1 MSEAH
6 RKLKLT
12 NVRHATANTFL
23 KSIGGKIFMDIHIPL
38 PRIKLLNPDFPN
50 KSTGIINGLSSG
62 LLNWN
67 DIAYPQM
74 YDLYQTLL
82 SNFWKAQEINMQDDI
97 KQWDLL
103 SATEQDVFLR
113 INTQLA
119 SLDSLQTPTMCQ
131 VMDYVTDSSFKAIFA
146 VIAQQEAVHN
156 ESYSYILS
164 SLVPINEQKERFNQ
178 AKNDPIVRK
187 RNELILDAYESFR
200 ENPSPQNLF
209 QLGVNSINL
218 EGIYFYAGFA
228 FFYHLARQQKMLK
241 TSTMISYIQRDEMQ
255 HAYFMAQFLRILLT
269 ENPELNT
276 EANIEYL
283 YTSVGQAVQLEKE
296 WAHVILKDIEG
307 IELSEYEEYTE
318 YLANK
323 RLRQLGLQNL
333 FKERV
338 NPMPW
343 IHIFSDEMMNETKSD
358 FFEQKSR
365 TYAKVTQ
372 SNGFDEL

>member
-1 MSEAH
+1 
-6 RKLKLT
+6 
-12 NVRHATANTFL
+12 
-23 KSIGGKIFMDIHIPL
+23 MDIHAPL
-38 PRIKLLNPDFPN
+38 AKIKLLNPEFPN
-50 KSTGIINGLSSG
+50 KSTGIINGQSSG

-82 SNFWKAQEINMQDDI
+82 GNFWKAQEINMQDDI
-97 KQWDLL
+97 KQWDML
-103 SATEQDVFLR
+103 SDGEKDVFLR

-119 SLDSLQTPTMCQ
+119 SLDSLQTPTMTQ
-131 VMDYVTDSSFKAIFA
+131 VMDYVTDSSFKSIFA
-146 VIAQQEAVHN
+146 VIAQQEAVHT

-164 SLVPINEQKERFNQ
+164 SLVPLSEQNARFNQ
-178 AKNDPIVRK
+178 AKSDPIVQK
-187 RNELILDAYESFR
+187 RNQLILDAYECFR
-200 ENPSPQNLF
+200 ENPTPQHLF
-209 QLGVNSINL
+209 QLAVNSINL

-255 HAYFMAQFLRILLT
+255 HAYFIAQFIRILLT
-269 ENPELNT
+269 EHPELNHQG
-276 EANIEYL
+276 NIEFVYQ
-283 YTSVGQAVQLEKE
+283 TIEQAVQLEKE
-296 WAHVILKDIEG
+296 WAGYILRDITG
-307 IELSEYEEYTE
+307 IDLDEYDGYTE

-323 RLRQLGLQNL
+323 RFRQLGLANL
-333 FKERV
+333 YEDRS

-343 IHIFSDEMMNETKSD
+343 IHVFSDEMMNGTKSD

-365 TYAKVTQ
+365 TYAKVSQ

>member
-1 MSEAH
+1 M
-6 RKLKLT
+6 LQKLT
-12 NVRHATANTFL
+12 
-23 KSIGGKIFMDIHIPL
+23 KIN
-38 PRIKLLNPDFPN
+38 LLNPDHPN
-50 KSTGIINGLSSG
+50 KSTGIINGSSSG

-74 YDLYQTLL
+74 YELYQALL
-82 SNFWKAQEINMQDDI
+82 ANFWKAQEINMQDDI
-97 KQWDLL
+97 KQWDSL
-103 SATEQDVFLR
+103 TETERDVFLR

-119 SLDSLQTPTMCQ
+119 SLDSLQTPTMSQ

-146 VIAQQEAVHN
+146 VISQQEAVHN

-164 SLVPINEQKERFNQ
+164 SLVPLSEQNERFSQ
-178 AKNDPIVRK
+178 VKADPIVRK
-187 RNELILDAYESFR
+187 RNQLILDAYEEFR
-200 ENPSPQNLF
+200 QNQTPETLF
-209 QLGVNSINL
+209 RLGVNSINL

-255 HAYFMAQFLRILLT
+255 HAYFIGQFLRILLT

-276 EANIEYL
+276 EQNINYIYEMI
-283 YTSVGQAVQLEKE
+283 GNAVELEKE
-296 WAHVILKDIEG
+296 WAHYILAEIEG
-307 IELSEYEEYTE
+307 IDLEEFEGYVE

-333 FKERV
+333 YEERD

-343 IHIFSDEMMNETKSD
+343 IQVFSDEMMNDTKSD

-365 TYAKVTQ
+365 TYSKVSQ

>member
-1 MSEAH
+1 MSI
-6 RKLKLT
+6 
-12 NVRHATANTFL
+12 HA
-23 KSIGGKIFMDIHIPL
+23 PL
-38 PRIKLLNPDFPN
+38 QKIKLLNPEQPN
-50 KSTGIINGLSSG
+50 KSTGIINGESSG

-97 KQWDLL
+97 KQWDHL
-103 SATEQDVFLR
+103 TEVERDVFLR

-119 SLDSLQTPTMCQ
+119 SLDSLQTPTMSQ
-131 VMDYVTDSSFKAIFA
+131 AMDYVTDSSFKAIFA
-146 VIAQQEAVHN
+146 VISQQEAVHN

-164 SLVPINEQKERFNQ
+164 SLVSISEQNARFNQ
-178 AKNDPIVRK
+178 AKSDPIVRK
-187 RNELILDAYESFR
+187 RNDLILDAYEAFR
-200 ENPSPQNLF
+200 QNPTPQTLF
-209 QLGVNSINL
+209 RLSVNSINL

-255 HAYFMAQFLRILLT
+255 HAYFISQFIRIMLT

-276 EANIEYL
+276 EENIQYV
-283 YTSVGQAVQLEKE
+283 YAAVDKAVQLEKE
-296 WAHVILKDIEG
+296 WAHHILKDIQGLDLNEFEG
-307 IELSEYEEYTE
+307 YVE

-323 RLRQLGLQNL
+323 RLRQLGLDNL
-333 FKERV
+333 YAEQS

-343 IHIFSDEMMNETKSD
+343 IQVFGDDMMNETKSD

-365 TYAKVTQ
+365 TYSKVSQ

>member
-1 MSEAH
+1 MVNETLN
-6 RKLKLT
+6 K
-12 NVRHATANTFL
+12 
-23 KSIGGKIFMDIHIPL
+23 
-38 PRIKLLNPDFPN
+38 IKLLNPEYPN
-50 KSTGIINGLSSG
+50 KSTGIINGKTSG

-97 KQWDLL
+97 KQWDSLNE
-103 SATEQDVFLR
+103 TEKDVFLR

-119 SLDSLQTPTMCQ
+119 SLDSLQTPTMSQ

-146 VIAQQEAVHN
+146 VISQQEAVHN

-164 SLVPINEQKERFNQ
+164 SLVPLQEQNQRFNE
-178 AKNDPIVRK
+178 AKDDPIVQK
-187 RNELILDAYESFR
+187 RNKLILDAYEQFR
-200 ENPSPQNLF
+200 NEPTPIHLF
-209 QLGVNSINL
+209 KLAVNSINL

-228 FFYHLARQQKMLK
+228 FFYNLARRQKMLK

-255 HAYFMAQFLRILLT
+255 HAYFISQFIRILLT

-276 EANIEYL
+276 GENVDYIYRTIGEAVE
-283 YTSVGQAVQLEKE
+283 LEKE
-296 WAHVILKDIEG
+296 WSRFILKDIEG
-307 IELSEYEEYTE
+307 IDLDEFENYVE

-323 RLRQLGLQNL
+323 RFRQLGLKNL
-333 FKERV
+333 YPERE

-343 IHIFSDEMMNETKSD
+343 IHVFSDEMINETKSD

-365 TYAKVTQ
+365 TYTKVTQ

>member
-1 MSEAH
+1 MVNETLN
-6 RKLKLT
+6 K
-12 NVRHATANTFL
+12 
-23 KSIGGKIFMDIHIPL
+23 
-38 PRIKLLNPDFPN
+38 IKLLNPEYPN
-50 KSTGIINGLSSG
+50 KSTGIINGKTSG

-67 DIAYPQM
+67 DSAYPQM

-97 KQWDLL
+97 KQWDSL
-103 SATEQDVFLR
+103 SETEKDVFLR

-119 SLDSLQTPTMCQ
+119 SLDSLQTPTMSQ
-131 VMDYVTDSSFKAIFA
+131 VMDYVTDSSFEAIFA
-146 VIAQQEAVHN
+146 VISQQEAVHN

-164 SLVPINEQKERFNQ
+164 SLVPLQEQNQRFNE
-178 AKNDPIVRK
+178 AKDDPIVQK
-187 RNELILDAYESFR
+187 RNKLILDAYEQFR
-200 ENPSPQNLF
+200 NEPTPIHLF
-209 QLGVNSINL
+209 KLAVNSINL

-228 FFYHLARQQKMLK
+228 FFYNLARRQKMLK

-255 HAYFMAQFLRILLT
+255 HAYFIYQFIRILLT

-276 EANIEYL
+276 GENVDYIYRTIGEAVE
-283 YTSVGQAVQLEKE
+283 LEKE
-296 WAHVILKDIEG
+296 WSRFILKDIEG
-307 IELSEYEEYTE
+307 IDLNEFENYVE

-323 RLRQLGLQNL
+323 RFRQLGLKNL
-333 FKERV
+333 YPERE

-343 IHIFSDEMMNETKSD
+343 IHVFSDEMINETKSD

-365 TYAKVTQ
+365 TYTKVTQ

>member
-1 MSEAH
+1 MIHSP
-6 RKLKLT
+6 LT
-12 NVRHATANTFL
+12 
-23 KSIGGKIFMDIHIPL
+23 K
-38 PRIKLLNPDFPN
+38 IKLLNPEYPN
-50 KSTGIINGLSSG
+50 KSTGIINGKSSG

-82 SNFWKAQEINMQDDI
+82 ANFWKAQEINMQDDI
-97 KQWDLL
+97 KQWDTL
-103 SATEQDVFLR
+103 SETEKDIFLR

-119 SLDSLQTPTMCQ
+119 SLDSLQTPTMSQ

-146 VIAQQEAVHN
+146 VISQQEAVHN

-164 SLVPINEQKERFNQ
+164 SIVPIGEQNERFNQ
-178 AKNDPIVRK
+178 AKLDPIVRK
-187 RNELILDAYESFR
+187 RNQLILDAYENFR
-200 ENPSPQNLF
+200 ENPTPQALF
-209 QLGVNSINL
+209 QLCVNSINL

-228 FFYHLARQQKMLK
+228 FFYHLARNQKMLK

-255 HAYFMAQFLRILLT
+255 HAYFIAQFIRILLT
-269 ENPELNT
+269 ENPDLHT
-276 EANIEYL
+276 EENINYVYQTINE
-283 YTSVGQAVQLEKE
+283 AVQLEKE
-296 WAHVILKDIEG
+296 WAQYILADMKG
-307 IELSEYEEYTE
+307 IDLKEFEEYVE

-323 RLRQLGLQNL
+323 RLRQLGLNNL
-333 FKERV
+333 YPEKI

-343 IHIFSDEMMNETKSD
+343 IHVFGDEMVNETKSD

-365 TYAKVTQ
+365 TYSKVSS

>member
-1 MSEAH
+1 MNIYTP
-6 RKLKLT
+6 L
-12 NVRHATANTFL
+12 N
-23 KSIGGKIFMDIHIPL
+23 KS
-38 PRIKLLNPDFPN
+38 KLLNAIEPN
-50 KSTGIINGLSSG
+50 RSTGIINGKNSG

-97 KQWDLL
+97 KQWDSL
-103 SATEQDVFLR
+103 TEKEQDIFLR
-113 INTQLA
+113 VNTQLA
-119 SLDSLQTPTMCQ
+119 SLDSLQTPTMSQ

-146 VIAQQEAVHN
+146 VISQQEAVHN

-164 SLVPINEQKERFNQ
+164 SLVPLSEQNQRFNQ
-178 AKNDPIVRK
+178 AKEDSIVRK
-187 RNELILDAYESFR
+187 RNDFILESYEKFR
-200 ENPSPQNLF
+200 STPSPQAIF
-209 QLGVNSINL
+209 ELGVNSINL

-228 FFYHLARQQKMLK
+228 FFYNLARQQKMLK

-255 HAYFMAQFLRILLT
+255 HAYFMSQFLRILLS

-276 EANIEYL
+276 KKNIQFIYE
-283 YTSVGQAVQLEKE
+283 TIGQAVVLEKE
-296 WAHVILKDIEG
+296 WAEAILAEISG
-307 IELSEYEEYTE
+307 IDMDEFHSYIE

-323 RLRQLGLQNL
+323 RLRQLGLDNL
-333 FKERV
+333 YEERD

-343 IHIFSDEMMNETKSD
+343 IHVFSDEMINETKSD

-365 TYAKVTQ
+365 AYSKVTQ
-372 SNGFDEL
+372 SNGFEEL

>member
-1 MSEAH
+1 MVNETLN
-6 RKLKLT
+6 K
-12 NVRHATANTFL
+12 
-23 KSIGGKIFMDIHIPL
+23 
-38 PRIKLLNPDFPN
+38 IKLLNPEYPN
-50 KSTGIINGLSSG
+50 KSTGIINGKTSG

-97 KQWDLL
+97 KQWDSL
-103 SATEQDVFLR
+103 SETEKDVFLR

-119 SLDSLQTPTMCQ
+119 SLDSLQTPTMSQ

-146 VIAQQEAVHN
+146 VISQQEAVHN

-164 SLVPINEQKERFNQ
+164 SLVPLQEQNKRFNE
-178 AKNDPIVRK
+178 AKDDPIVQK
-187 RNELILDAYESFR
+187 RNKLILDAYEQFR
-200 ENPSPQNLF
+200 NEPTPLHLF
-209 QLGVNSINL
+209 KLAVNSINL

-228 FFYHLARQQKMLK
+228 FFYHLARHQRMLK

-255 HAYFMAQFLRILLT
+255 HAYFISQFIRILLT

-276 EANIEYL
+276 DENIEYI
-283 YTSVGQAVQLEKE
+283 YRTIGEAVELEKE
-296 WAHVILKDIEG
+296 WSRFILKDIEG
-307 IELSEYEEYTE
+307 IDLDEFENYVE

-323 RLRQLGLQNL
+323 RFRQLGLKNL
-333 FKERV
+333 YPERN

-343 IHIFSDEMMNETKSD
+343 IHVFSDEMINETKSD

-365 TYAKVTQ
+365 TYTKVTQ

>member
-1 MSEAH
+1 
-6 RKLKLT
+6 
-12 NVRHATANTFL
+12 
-23 KSIGGKIFMDIHIPL
+23 MDIHIPL

-50 KSTGIINGLSSG
+50 KSTGIINGQSSG

-67 DIAYPQM
+67 DIAYPQI

-97 KQWDLL
+97 KQWDHL

-119 SLDSLQTPTMCQ
+119 SLDSLQTPTMFQ

-164 SLVPINEQKERFNQ
+164 SLVPIHEQKERFNQ
-178 AKNDPIVRK
+178 AKNDPLVRK
-187 RNELILDAYESFR
+187 RNDLILDAYESFR
-200 ENPSPQNLF
+200 KNPTPQHLF

-269 ENPELNT
+269 ENPELYSEVNMDYVYKT
-276 EANIEYL
+276 
-283 YTSVGQAVQLEKE
+283 VGQAVRLEKE
-296 WAHVILKDIEG
+296 WAHGILKDIDG
-307 IELSEYEEYTE
+307 INLSEYEEYTE

-333 FKERV
+333 FKERE

-343 IHIFSDEMMNETKSD
+343 IHVFSDEMMNETKSD

>member
-1 MSEAH
+1 MIDTP
-6 RKLKLT
+6 LT
-12 NVRHATANTFL
+12 
-23 KSIGGKIFMDIHIPL
+23 K
-38 PRIKLLNPDFPN
+38 IKLLNPEYPN
-50 KSTGIINGLSSG
+50 KSTGIINGQSSG

-67 DIAYPQM
+67 DIAYPQV

-97 KQWDLL
+97 KQWEFL
-103 SATEQDVFLR
+103 TEQEKDVFLR

-119 SLDSLQTPTMCQ
+119 SLDSLQTPTMSQ

-146 VIAQQEAVHN
+146 VISQQEAVHN

-164 SLVPINEQKERFNQ
+164 SLIPIGEQNQRFNE
-178 AKNDPIVRK
+178 AKSDPIVRK
-187 RNELILDAYESFR
+187 RNQLILNAYEEFR
-200 ENPSPQNLF
+200 QAPTPQSL
-209 QLGVNSINL
+209 LKLSVNSINL

-255 HAYFMAQFLRILLT
+255 HAYFIAMFIRILLT
-269 ENPELNT
+269 ENPELHTGENIQYIYQAIN
-276 EANIEYL
+276 EA
-283 YTSVGQAVQLEKE
+283 VVLEKE
-296 WAHVILKDIEG
+296 WAHYILSDVKGIDLDEFEG
-307 IELSEYEEYTE
+307 YVE

-323 RLRQLGLQNL
+323 RLRQLGLNNL
-333 FKERV
+333 YEERR

-343 IHIFSDEMMNETKSD
+343 IQVFGDEMLNETKSD
-358 FFEQKSR
+358 FFEQKAR
-365 TYAKVTQ
+365 TYSKVSQ

>member
-1 MSEAH
+1 MEIYSP
-6 RKLKLT
+6 LQ
-12 NVRHATANTFL
+12 
-23 KSIGGKIFMDIHIPL
+23 KS
-38 PRIKLLNPDFPN
+38 KLLNHDEPN
-50 KSTGIINGLSSG
+50 RSTGIINGHSSG

-97 KQWDLL
+97 KQWDSL
-103 SATEQDVFLR
+103 SAIEKEIFLR
-113 INTQLA
+113 VNTQLA
-119 SLDSLQTPTMCQ
+119 SLDSLQTPTMSQ

-146 VIAQQEAVHN
+146 VISQQEAVHN

-164 SLVPINEQKERFNQ
+164 SLVPLSEQNRRFNE
-178 AKNDPIVRK
+178 AKADPIVQK
-187 RNELILDAYESFR
+187 RNQLILNAYEQFR
-200 ENPSPQNLF
+200 QTPSPQHLF
-209 QLGVNSINL
+209 ELGVNSIIL

-228 FFYHLARQQKMLK
+228 FFYNLARQQKMLK

-255 HAYFMAQFLRILLT
+255 HAYFISQFIRILLA
-269 ENPELNT
+269 ENPQLNT
-276 EANIEYL
+276 EKNVQYIYG
-283 YTSVGQAVQLEKE
+283 SISKAVELEKK
-296 WAHVILKDIEG
+296 WAGAILKDINGINLAEFEG
-307 IELSEYEEYTE
+307 YVE

-323 RLRQLGLQNL
+323 RLRQLGLKNL
-333 FKERV
+333 YEDID

-343 IHIFSDEMMNETKSD
+343 IHVFSDEMINETKSD

-365 TYAKVTQ
+365 TYTKVTQ

>member
-1 MSEAH
+1 MVQTDQP
-6 RKLKLT
+6 LT
-12 NVRHATANTFL
+12 
-23 KSIGGKIFMDIHIPL
+23 K
-38 PRIKLLNPDFPN
+38 IKLLNPTYPN
-50 KSTGIINGLSSG
+50 KSTGIINGQSSG

-97 KQWDLL
+97 KQWDNL
-103 SATEQDVFLR
+103 SETEKDVFLR

-119 SLDSLQTPTMCQ
+119 SLDSLQTPTMSH

-146 VIAQQEAVHN
+146 VISQQEAVHN

-164 SLVPINEQKERFNQ
+164 SLVPLREQNERFDQ
-178 AKNDPIVRK
+178 AKDDPIVRK
-187 RNELILDAYESFR
+187 RNQLILDSYDAFR
-200 ENPSPQNLF
+200 EKPTPQRLF
-209 QLGVNSINL
+209 ELAVNSINL

-255 HAYFMAQFLRILLT
+255 HAYFISQFIRILLT

-276 EANIEYL
+276 EENIQYA
-283 YTSVGQAVQLEKE
+283 YQTIDKAVQNEKE
-296 WAHVILKDIEG
+296 WANYILKDIDG
-307 IELSEYEEYTE
+307 IDLDEFHGYVE

-323 RLRQLGLQNL
+323 RLRQIGLDNYYE
-333 FKERV
+333 ERE
-338 NPMPW
+338 NPMAW
-343 IHIFSDEMMNETKSD
+343 IHVFSDEMLNETKSD

-365 TYAKVTQ
+365 TYTKVSS

>member
-1 MSEAH
+1 M
-6 RKLKLT
+6 RGRFLM
-12 NVRHATANTFL
+12 NVGQKELN
-23 KSIGGKIFMDIHIPL
+23 K
-38 PRIKLLNPDFPN
+38 IKLLHPDHPN
-50 KSTGIINGLSSG
+50 KSTGVINGKSSG

-97 KQWDLL
+97 KQWELL
-103 SATEQDVFLR
+103 SDVERDVFLR

-119 SLDSLQTPTMCQ
+119 SLDSLQTPTMSQ

-146 VIAQQEAVHN
+146 VISQQEAVHN

-164 SLVPINEQKERFNQ
+164 SLVPLEEQNYRLNQ
-178 AKNDPIVRK
+178 AKDDHVVQK
-187 RNELILDAYESFR
+187 RNQLILAAYERFR
-200 ENPSPQNLF
+200 SKPTTQHLF
-209 QLGVNSINL
+209 ELAINSINL

-228 FFYHLARQQKMLK
+228 FFYNLARHQKMLK

-255 HAYFMAQFLRILLT
+255 HTYFIAQFVRILLT

-276 EANIEYL
+276 VKNVEYIKQ
-283 YTSVGQAVQLEKE
+283 TFDQAVQLEKE
-296 WAHVILKDIEG
+296 WANYILKDING
-307 IELSEYEEYTE
+307 IDLTE
-318 YLANK
+318 FGLYVDYLANK
-323 RLRQLGLQNL
+323 RLRQIGLTNL
-333 FKERV
+333 YPIES

-343 IHIFSDEMMNETKSD
+343 IHVFSDEMINETKSD

-365 TYAKVTQ
+365 TYTKVNQ

>member
-1 MSEAH
+1 VKRVIAKRIDKEFVIMSINEA
-6 RKLKLT
+6 LT
-12 NVRHATANTFL
+12 
-23 KSIGGKIFMDIHIPL
+23 KM
-38 PRIKLLNPDFPN
+38 KLLNPEFPN
-50 KSTGIINGLSSG
+50 KSTGIINGQSSG

-103 SATEQDVFLR
+103 SEIEKDVFLR

-119 SLDSLQTPTMCQ
+119 SLDSLQTPTMYQ
-131 VMDYVTDSSFKAIFA
+131 VMDYVTDPSLKAIFA
-146 VIAQQEAVHN
+146 VISQQEAVHN

-164 SLVPINEQKERFNQ
+164 SLVPLPTQNERFNQ
-178 AKNDPIVRK
+178 AKDDPIVRK
-187 RNELILDAYESFR
+187 RNQLILDAYEGFR
-200 ENPSPQNLF
+200 REPTPVTLF
-209 QLGVNSINL
+209 KLAVNSINL

-228 FFYHLARQQKMLK
+228 YFYHLARQQKMLK

-255 HAYFMAQFLRILLT
+255 HAYFISQFIRILLS
-269 ENPELNT
+269 EHPELNSAQYIDYVYQT
-276 EANIEYL
+276 IDK
-283 YTSVGQAVQLEKE
+283 AVSLEKE
-296 WAHVILKDIEG
+296 WAQYILADIKG
-307 IELSEYEEYTE
+307 IDLNEFNDYVE

-323 RLRQLGLQNL
+323 RLRQLGLANQY
-333 FKERV
+333 KERK

-343 IHIFSDEMMNETKSD
+343 IHVFSDEMINETKSD

-365 TYAKVTQ
+365 TYTKVTH

>member
-1 MSEAH
+1 M
-6 RKLKLT
+6 
-12 NVRHATANTFL
+12 NT
-23 KSIGGKIFMDIHIPL
+23 SVPL
-38 PRIKLLNPDFPN
+38 SKIKLLNPEFPN
-50 KSTGIINGLSSG
+50 KSTGIINGQSSG

-67 DIAYPQM
+67 DIAYPKM

-97 KQWDLL
+97 KQWDQLD
-103 SATEQDVFLR
+103 SVEQDVFLR

-164 SLVPINEQKERFNQ
+164 SLVPVSEQNVRFNQ
-178 AKNDPIVRK
+178 AKDDKLIQK
-187 RNELILDAYESFR
+187 RNQIILDSYERFR
-200 ENPSPQNLF
+200 ANPTPQHLVE
-209 QLGVNSINL
+209 LAVNSINL

-276 EANIEYL
+276 AATTEYI
-283 YTSVGQAVQLEKE
+283 YRTVGQAVELEKE
-296 WAHVILKDIEG
+296 WAHVILRDIEG
-307 IELSEYEEYTE
+307 IDLKEYEKYTE
-318 YLANK
+318 FLANK

-333 FKERV
+333 YEDRS

-343 IHIFSDEMMNETKSD
+343 IHIFSDEMIDGTKSD

-365 TYAKVTQ
+365 TYSKVTQ

>member
-1 MSEAH
+1 
-6 RKLKLT
+6 
-12 NVRHATANTFL
+12 
-23 KSIGGKIFMDIHIPL
+23 MDIHSQMS
-38 PRIKLLNPDFPN
+38 RIKLLNPEFPN
-50 KSTGIINGLSSG
+50 KSTGIINGQSSG

-67 DIAYPQM
+67 DIAYPQI

-97 KQWDLL
+97 KQWDNL
-103 SATEQDVFLR
+103 SSTEKDVFLR

-119 SLDSLQTPTMCQ
+119 CLDSLQTPTMCQ

-164 SLVPINEQKERFNQ
+164 SLVPLNEQKDRFNQ
-178 AKNDPIVRK
+178 AKNDPIVQK
-187 RNELILDAYESFR
+187 RNQLILDAYESFR
-200 ENPSPQNLF
+200 ENPTPQNLF

-276 EANIEYL
+276 EANIDYV
-283 YTSVGQAVQLEKE
+283 YKTVGQAVQLEKE
-296 WAHVILKDIEG
+296 WAHVILRDIEG
-307 IELSEYEEYTE
+307 IELSEYEGYTE

-333 FKERV
+333 YTERV

-343 IHIFSDEMMNETKSD
+343 IHVFSDEMMNGTKSD

-365 TYAKVTQ
+365 SYAKVTQ

>member
-1 MSEAH
+1 MLVNTE
-6 RKLKLT
+6 LT
-12 NVRHATANTFL
+12 
-23 KSIGGKIFMDIHIPL
+23 K
-38 PRIKLLNPDFPN
+38 IKLLNPDFPN
-50 KSTGIINGLSSG
+50 KSTGIINGESSG

-97 KQWDLL
+97 KQWGRL
-103 SATEQDVFLR
+103 SEIEQNVFLR

-119 SLDSLQTPTMCQ
+119 SLDSLQTPTMSQ

-146 VIAQQEAVHN
+146 VISQQEAVHN

-164 SLVPINEQKERFNQ
+164 SLVPLSEQNARFDQ
-178 AKNDPIVRK
+178 AKSDPIVKK
-187 RNELILDAYESFR
+187 RNELILEAYEEFR
-200 ENPSPQNLF
+200 RKPTPETLF
-209 QLGVNSINL
+209 KLGVNSVNL

-255 HAYFMAQFLRILLT
+255 HAYFISQFIRILLT
-269 ENPELNT
+269 ENQELNT
-276 EANIEYL
+276 SENIEYV
-283 YTSVGQAVQLEKE
+283 YKTIDTAKKLEKE
-296 WAHVILKDIEG
+296 WADYILADIEG
-307 IELSEYEEYTE
+307 IDLEEFEGYIE

-323 RLRQLGLQNL
+323 RLRQLGLKNL
-333 FKERV
+333 YQERS

-343 IHIFSDEMMNETKSD
+343 IHVFSDEMINDTKSD

-365 TYAKVTQ
+365 TYSKVTQ
-372 SNGFDEL
+372 TNGFDEL

>member
-1 MSEAH
+1 MMTIH
-6 RKLKLT
+6 TPLT
-12 NVRHATANTFL
+12 
-23 KSIGGKIFMDIHIPL
+23 K
-38 PRIKLLNPDFPN
+38 IKLLNPEHPN
-50 KSTGIINGLSSG
+50 KSTGILNGKSSG

-82 SNFWKAQEINMQDDI
+82 ANFWKAQEINMQDDI
-97 KQWDLL
+97 KQWDHL
-103 SATEQDVFLR
+103 SDTERDVFLR

-119 SLDSLQTPTMCQ
+119 SLDSLQTPTMTM

-164 SLVPINEQKERFNQ
+164 SLVSVAEQNARFDQ
-178 AKNDPIVRK
+178 AKSDPVVRK
-187 RNELILDAYESFR
+187 RNEGILDAYEEFR
-200 ENPSPQNLF
+200 QNPTPQTLF
-209 QLGVNSINL
+209 QLGINSINL

-255 HAYFMAQFLRILLT
+255 HAYFIGQFVRILLT
-269 ENPELNT
+269 ENPELNN
-276 EANIEYL
+276 EENIAYI
-283 YTSVGQAVQLEKE
+283 YRSVDHAVQLEKE
-296 WAHVILKDIEG
+296 WAHYILADIDG
-307 IELSEYEEYTE
+307 LDLEEFGHYVE

-323 RLRQLGLQNL
+323 RLRQLGVDNL
-333 FKERV
+333 YEERS

-343 IHIFSDEMMNETKSD
+343 IQVFGDDMMNGTKSD

-365 TYAKVTQ
+365 TYSKVSQ

>member
-1 MSEAH
+1 MTVH
-6 RKLKLT
+6 TPLRK
-12 NVRHATANTFL
+12 
-23 KSIGGKIFMDIHIPL
+23 
-38 PRIKLLNPDFPN
+38 IKLLNPEYPN
-50 KSTGIINGLSSG
+50 KSTGLINGQCSG

-97 KQWDLL
+97 KQWDSL
-103 SATEQDVFLR
+103 SSTEKDVFLR

-119 SLDSLQTPTMCQ
+119 SLDSLQTPTMSQ

-156 ESYSYILS
+156 ESYSYVLS
-164 SLVPINEQKERFNQ
+164 SLVPTGEQNIRFNE
-178 AKNDPIVRK
+178 AKNDPIVQK
-187 RNELILDAYESFR
+187 RNQLILDAYEQFR
-200 ENPSPQNLF
+200 QNPTPINLF
-209 QLGVNSINL
+209 KLCVNSINL

-255 HAYFMAQFLRILLT
+255 HAYFIAQVIRILLT
-269 ENPELNT
+269 ENPELHT
-276 EANIEYL
+276 AEHIDYV
-283 YTSVGQAVQLEKE
+283 YKTIQQAVKLEIE
-296 WAHVILKDIEG
+296 WAHYILKDIKGIDLKEFEG
-307 IELSEYEEYTE
+307 YVE

-323 RLRQLGLQNL
+323 RLRQLGLNNL
-333 FKERV
+333 FEERE

-343 IHIFSDEMMNETKSD
+343 IQVFSDEMINETKSD

-365 TYAKVTQ
+365 TYSKVTH